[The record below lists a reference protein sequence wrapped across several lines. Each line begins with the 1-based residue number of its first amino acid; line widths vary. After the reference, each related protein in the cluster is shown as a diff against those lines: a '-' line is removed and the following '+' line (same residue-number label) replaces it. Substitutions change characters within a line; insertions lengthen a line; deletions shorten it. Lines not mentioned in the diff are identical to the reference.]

1 MQSSSPEL
9 RNELRT
15 SNCSDLKWFAVFYDE
30 RHIFCTHC
38 RQCLII
44 DYAAKCAS
52 VVYFWSVRHI
62 DNVSS
67 SSVWLFCQPCD
78 VSYSDA
84 NHGYPTNRSQVTSI
98 PLDKLGARFQLLRRG
113 KQTRLSSTAPFTIKL
128 PHQSLRESRYFR
140 AAEYQ
145 SDDLRPPAI
154 CLGWSWTSLGGKIL
168 RSRGMQLRLR
178 HSTPFDGPAC
188 NLKVAGRIFPLF
200 ELGACRN
207 VRRTQS

>member
-1 MQSSSPEL
+1 MQSSSSEL

-15 SNCSDLKWFAVFYDE
+15 SNCSDLKRFAVFYDE

-113 KQTRLSSTAPFTIKL
+113 KQIVCHLPRLLLLSYPIN
-128 PHQSLRESRYFR
+128 RYESPDTFGL
-140 AAEYQ
+140 AEYQ

-178 HSTPFDGPAC
+178 PSTPFDGPAC

-200 ELGACRN
+200 ELGACCN